1 MRLVLRNGLRLV
13 AAGITAGGVGAFL
26 LSKLMSGL
34 LFEVGP
40 GDPATFALVSVLL
53 TSVALVASAIPGL
66 RATRVDPVIALKAE

>member
-1 MRLVLRNGLRLV
+1 
-13 AAGITAGGVGAFL
+13 
-26 LSKLMSGL
+26 MSGL